1 MELSLDGKVEAFELK
16 PVASKKEYKMRKIL
30 LSSVIAGSMALALL
44 NACADNSGETPMSA
58 SDTTGS
64 TSSQDISI
72 MDQPVDFSTPEN
84 VEISLQKV
92 KDQEGEKAYKTLNSA
107 MQYVLFY
114 DLSLRNDKEKL
125 YKALDGSTPKDII
138 ARMNKR

>member
-1 MELSLDGKVEAFELK
+1 
-16 PVASKKEYKMRKIL
+16 
-30 LSSVIAGSMALALL
+30 
-44 NACADNSGETPMSA
+44 MSA

>member
-1 MELSLDGKVEAFELK
+1 
-16 PVASKKEYKMRKIL
+16 
-30 LSSVIAGSMALALL
+30 MALALL
-44 NACADNSGETPMSA
+44 NACADNSGETPVSA
-58 SDTTGS
+58 SESTGS
-64 TSSQDISI
+64 TSTQDISI

-125 YKALDGSTPKDII
+125 YKALDGSTPKEII
-138 ARMNKR
+138 ARMSKR